1 MKNLVLAL
9 LMVLSVF
16 AIPVMADA
24 SDIAVTSVELDGVDL
39 MSSATVSVERGD
51 TLDFDITV
59 VGSDDSKDV
68 QVKAWIGGYE
78 HDVVE
83 ATSSMFDVES
93 GVTYKVNLALDMPED
108 LEAGDYTLYV
118 QVLDATTDN
127 HTLALSEALSVSEA
141 RHQVSIQDVLVG
153 DAEAGDSVSATV
165 RLENTGAHKEDD
177 IKVTVSVPELG
188 VQTSKYM
195 SELAS
200 VEEVDA
206 DSEETS
212 DQVSLSFAVPES
224 AATGDYTMNVVV
236 SYNDGYDTTEGSATF
251 HVDAA
256 AQDST
261 VTVVL
266 VDGSQDTGSDAVAP
280 DADATDSSTD
290 SNDFSTALRLGFGIL
305 AVLVVVLALILIV
318 RR

>member
-16 AIPVMADA
+16 AIPVMAD
-24 SDIAVTSVELDGVDL
+24 SFDVTVTSVELDGVDL
-39 MSSATVSVERGD
+39 SSATVDVERGEA
-51 TLDFDITV
+51 LDLDVFVT
-59 VGSDDSKDV
+59 GSDTEDV
-68 QVKAWIGGYE
+68 QVKAWFGGYE
-78 HDVVE
+78 HDTVQ
-83 ATSSMFDVES
+83 ATSSMFDVKG
-93 GVTYKVNLALDMPED
+93 GVTYKVNLALDVPAD
-108 LEAGDYTLYV
+108 LESGAYTLWV
-118 QVLDATTDN
+118 EVFDATSDSKSQYTI
-127 HTLALSEALSVSEA
+127 SVSEA

-188 VQTSKYM
+188 VQTSKYL

-200 VEEVDA
+200 EAEVDA

-261 VTVVL
+261 VTAVP
-266 VDGSQDTGSDAVAP
+266 VDGADTGSDAVAA
-280 DADATDSSTD
+280 DAEATDSSAD

>member
-9 LMVLSVF
+9 LMVLSIF

-24 SDIAVTSVELDGVDL
+24 SDVEVASVELDGVDL
-39 MSSATVSVERGD
+39 STATVSVERGE
-51 TLDFDITV
+51 TLDLDVLVT
-59 VGSDDSKDV
+59 GLADSEDV

-78 HDVVE
+78 HDVVQ

-93 GVTYKVNLALDMPED
+93 GVTYKVSLALDVPGD
-108 LEAGDYTLYV
+108 LEAGDYTLWV
-118 QVLDATTDN
+118 EVFDATSDSFSQFT
-127 HTLALSEALSVSEA
+127 LSVDEA
-141 RHQVSIQDVLVG
+141 RHQVSIQDVLVEG
-153 DAEAGDSVSATV
+153 ADAGDSVSATV
-165 RLENTGAHKEDD
+165 RLENTGANKEED
-177 IKVTVSVPELG
+177 IKVMVSIPELG

-200 VEEVDA
+200 EAEVDA

-212 DQVSLSFAVPES
+212 DQVTLSFRVPED

-236 SYNDGYDTTEGSATF
+236 SYNDGFSTAEGSATF

-266 VDGSQDTGSDAVAP
+266 VDGAQDSGSDAVA
-280 DADATDSSTD
+280 DAEATDSSED